1 MIDAIQER
9 RAAKEFSALR
19 TFYVHVLIFVPVM
32 ILLGMADALG
42 GGATWAPWIGAGW
55 LIAVLIHGHEAF
67 VATPRRMAAWE
78 ERELASGGLSREQR

>member
-42 GGATWAPWIGAGW
+42 GGETWAPWIGAGW

-67 VATPRRMAAWE
+67 IATPRRMAAWE
-78 ERELASGGLSREQR
+78 ARELAASSPVRDH